1 MSLTLVK
8 NYGRTV
14 RTGMIIGLAVLVTG
28 CSVDKSTAPDVSA
41 PSGFGL
47 SVVYTASPDSLPRDG
62 QATSLVQ
69 LFVRD
74 AQDKAVAGQ
83 RFSLS
88 ASTGTLSATDVT
100 TDSSGAA
107 TVRFTAPSTSTNVTS
122 ATIAATPIGSA
133 GTVTSGSRTIVIG
146 LSGPSV
152 PLASFTW
159 TPPSPGRLDL
169 VTFDA
174 TNTTIDGAS
183 CLDKCTY
190 AWDFG
195 DGTTSADRI
204 TTHRFDNAATYSVRL
219 TVSTS
224 AGVTVT
230 STRSVVV
237 GAAAVITPV
246 ITQSPTDP
254 KVNDN
259 VIFDASNS
267 TTPDGVAIVSYAW
280 DFGNGLTASTRQAAT
295 TFGAART
302 YTVRLTIVDA
312 LGRTATTTRSVTVAT
327 TT

>member
-1 MSLTLVK
+1 MYL
-8 NYGRTV
+8 NAYTV
-14 RTGMIIGLAVLVTG
+14 IRRSWGLLALAVISTG

-47 SVVYTASPDSLPRDG
+47 SIASTASPDSLPRDG

-74 AQDKAVAGQ
+74 YQDKAIGGQ

-88 ASTGTLSATDVT
+88 ATTGTLSATDVT

-107 TVRFTAPSTSTNVTS
+107 TVRFTAPSVNTNVTAAMIS
-122 ATIAATPIGSA
+122 ATPIGNA

-146 LSGPSV
+146 LTGPSV
-152 PLASFTW
+152 PVASFTW

-174 TNTTIDGAS
+174 TNTTVDGTS

-195 DGTTSADRI
+195 DGTASADRI

-224 AGVTVT
+224 AGVTVN

-237 GAAAVITPV
+237 GAAAAITPV

-254 KVNDN
+254 KLGDT
-259 VIFDASNS
+259 VIFDASSS

-280 DFGNGLTASTRQAAT
+280 DFGNGFTASTRQAAT

-312 LGRTATTTRSVTVAT
+312 LGRTATTTRSVTVAAT
-327 TT
+327 T